1 MKRQNGAIMGDSI
14 QTLKELDNIELART
28 IECDCTELNNHV
40 KIQKNDLT
48 IISQNIRSIYCN
60 FNDFLLNLSS
70 FEFETDIIILTECR
84 LSNNKLIP
92 KLNNYI
98 SYFTKC
104 QLNQNDGV
112 VLYVKS
118 SLKHKA
124 IEVKLAQ
131 ASCLQL
137 DVLNNFIICIYRSP
151 SNTNA
156 ESFIDSFN
164 MHLENLTSQK
174 SIIIAG
180 DININIRQ
188 KEIEQSYEHNN
199 RTSYLNMLSLHG
211 ILTGHTLPTREDN
224 CLDHFMLRIDKTK
237 FSAFI
242 AILNTTTTDH
252 FTTFLT
258 LSKQNKNIAQNKTK
272 ITIDYDGALMHLE
285 NKSLAELL
293 YSDDPIEIIERL
305 LTILNNALTDNSYI
319 KSIPNSKR
327 ILKPWVT
334 QGMLRCI
341 KNRNALQK
349 KFRADKQNELL
360 KTTYTR
366 YRNFCNNL
374 LKKLKRKYDRDLLSK
389 SIKNSK
395 LLWQNIKNITFSN
408 KSHSQNIE
416 LINIKAT
423 PTDSAEFV
431 NNFFVNIGKQLA
443 EEIQCN

>member
-188 KEIEQSYEHNN
+188 KEI
-199 RTSYLNMLSLHG
+199 
-211 ILTGHTLPTREDN
+211 
-224 CLDHFMLRIDKTK
+224 
-237 FSAFI
+237 
-242 AILNTTTTDH
+242 
-252 FTTFLT
+252 
-258 LSKQNKNIAQNKTK
+258 
-272 ITIDYDGALMHLE
+272 
-285 NKSLAELL
+285 
-293 YSDDPIEIIERL
+293 
-305 LTILNNALTDNSYI
+305 
-319 KSIPNSKR
+319 
-327 ILKPWVT
+327 
-334 QGMLRCI
+334 
-341 KNRNALQK
+341 
-349 KFRADKQNELL
+349 
-360 KTTYTR
+360 
-366 YRNFCNNL
+366 
-374 LKKLKRKYDRDLLSK
+374 
-389 SIKNSK
+389 
-395 LLWQNIKNITFSN
+395 
-408 KSHSQNIE
+408 
-416 LINIKAT
+416 
-423 PTDSAEFV
+423 
-431 NNFFVNIGKQLA
+431 
-443 EEIQCN
+443 